1 MEDEIVKQWI
11 NSIDFKKLAS
21 ECKSDLD
28 SESLKKRNDEYF
40 SEETTRLLC
49 ELKENFGIPQCSEN
63 QFVGP
68 VEFKEFDLTNAEDL
82 NECYELVLS
91 KLNHLEI
98 LLRDKDNINIFT
110 MQEYG
115 KLQYLRMKIERKKEE
130 KRRSEQYKRL
140 KEEGVI

>member
-40 SEETTRLLC
+40 SEERARLLC
-49 ELKENFGIPQCSEN
+49 KLKENFGIPQCSEN

-68 VEFKEFDLTNAEDL
+68 VEFKEFDLTNTEDL

-91 KLNHLEI
+91 QLNHLDI
-98 LLRDKDNINIFT
+98 LLQDKENKNIFT

-115 KLQYLRMKIERKKEE
+115 KLQGLRMEIEQKKEE

-140 KEEGVI
+140 KEKGII

>member
-28 SESLKKRNDEYF
+28 SESLKKQNDEYF
-40 SEETTRLLC
+40 S
-49 ELKENFGIPQCSEN
+49 KEMASSLVGFKEKFGIPQCSEN

-91 KLNHLEI
+91 KLNFLDT
-98 LLRDKDNINIFT
+98 LLQDKENKNTFI
-110 MQEYG
+110 MQEYRE
-115 KLQYLRMKIERKKEE
+115 LQGLRMEIEQRKED
-130 KRRSEQYKRL
+130 KRKSEQYKRL
-140 KEEGVI
+140 KEEGII

>member
-21 ECKSDLD
+21 ECKSNLD
-28 SESLKKRNDEYF
+28 SESFKKQNAEYF
-40 SEETTRLLC
+40 SKEMTRLLVKF
-49 ELKENFGIPQCSEN
+49 KEKFGIHQCSEN

-68 VEFKEFDLTNAEDL
+68 VEFKEFDLTNTEDL

-91 KLNHLEI
+91 KLNFLDT
-98 LLRDKDNINIFT
+98 LLQDKENKNTFT
-110 MQEYG
+110 MKECRE
-115 KLQYLRMKIERKKEE
+115 LQGLRMKIEQRKEE

-140 KEEGVI
+140 KEEGII